1 MSKHRATAIAYQKAP
16 VIPEP
21 PSVMERYE
29 YLGKQTLRPLSIVIF
44 FLSLGS
50 VYGIYAVFS
59 LAPIWYP
66 FLAMLIV
73 LVPWSVYVVILAL
86 FRPRVSWESHRQV
99 LEAGQH
105 MFSKSV
111 DVLVPVCGEDLA
123 VIRNTIKYCKK
134 MRWPGR
140 LRIYVLDDGNSRE
153 VKKLAGNLGVEYEV
167 RADRPAHKK
176 SGNLNHGLDVSDG
189 EFVVV
194 FDADFAPCSSFLI
207 ETIPYMLYKNVG
219 IVQTTQFF
227 DVRISETRNWIQQL
241 GGSTQD
247 MFFCWAQPARNTA
260 DSAMCV
266 GTNVVYRRK
275 ALEEIGGFPRVD
287 DGGEDIVTGL
297 DMYSS
302 GYRTIYLPINLAKGV
317 CPDTFKAAINQ
328 QYRWALSSM
337 KMFIGKNAYS
347 KSFRRAPLNW
357 KQRVVFWSGAMY
369 YAQSVL
375 VLITAVLPSL
385 VMLWCFPYFVGPG
398 NYIPI
403 APAMLSMFALPLI
416 LRGWR
421 PATLRLIVVYS
432 VSHLLAAIDT
442 VRGTAAGW
450 VPSGAQSK
458 SGGIVRRAGWI
469 TRVWVLVTQAL
480 QWWALAIDVP
490 HYGLA
495 AYWPAIALCL
505 FQTVVLVPLL
515 LPGYG
520 TVAQFSLIPYLVRA
534 HLWKR
539 KYQKYSQQSSAL
551 SQSAS

>member
-1 MSKHRATAIAYQKAP
+1 MGAHRARKVTYQKSP
-16 VIPEP
+16 IIPQP
-21 PSVMERYE
+21 PSQAERYE

-59 LAPIWYP
+59 KSPAWYP

-73 LVPWSVYVVILAL
+73 LIPWSVYVVILAM
-86 FRPRVSWESHRQV
+86 FRPRVSWESHQKV
-99 LEAGQH
+99 LAAGKH
-105 MFSKSV
+105 MLNASV

-123 VIRNTIKYCKK
+123 VVRNTITFARN

-140 LRIYVLDDGNSRE
+140 LRVYILDDGDSRE
-153 VKKLAGNLGVEYEV
+153 VRNLARNLGVEYLV
-167 RADRPAHKK
+167 RDDRPAHKK
-176 SGNLNHGLDVSDG
+176 SGNLNNGLAHSDG
-189 EFVVV
+189 DFVVV
-194 FDADFAPCSSFLI
+194 FDADFAPAETFLL
-207 ETIPYMLYKNVG
+207 ETVPYMLYYNVG

-227 DVRISETRNWIQQL
+227 DVRIKETRNWIQQL
-241 GGSTQD
+241 SGSIQD

-266 GTNVVYRRK
+266 GTNVVYRRA
-275 ALEEIGGFPRVD
+275 ALNAIGGFPRVD

-297 DMYSS
+297 DMYSK

-337 KMFIGKNAYS
+337 KMFIGRNAYS
-347 KSFRRAPLNW
+347 KAFRRAPLNW

-375 VLITAVLPSL
+375 VLITAVMPSI
-385 VMLWCFPYFVGPG
+385 VMLWFFPWMVGPG
-398 NYIPI
+398 NYLPI

-458 SGGIVRRAGWI
+458 SGGIVARAGWI
-469 TRVWVLVTQAL
+469 TRVWVLVTQVA
-480 QWWALAIDVP
+480 QWWALAIDLP
-490 HYGLA
+490 TYGWP
-495 AYWPAIALCL
+495 AYWPAVALCL
-505 FQTVVLVPLL
+505 FQTVVLTPLL
-515 LPGYG
+515 FPGYG
-520 TVAQFSLIPYLVRA
+520 TIAQFSLIPHLVRFN
-534 HLWKR
+534 LWKR
-539 KYQKYSQQSSAL
+539 RVNTARQRQL
-551 SQSAS
+551 SLPR